1 MFKAGTT
8 ILIAIAMVLGVLA
21 TLERVYLVNGS
32 SYPRFLAEDASNVDE
47 AGLAKLRATTCKDD
61 AIEIFEKGETW
72 VLRCGFAYYQG
83 HTYISHTDPMG
94 GH

>member
-1 MFKAGTT
+1 MFKTGFN
-8 ILIAIAMVLGVLA
+8 IFIAIVLAIGVLA

-32 SYPRFLAEDASNVDE
+32 SYPRLLAEDVGNVDE
-47 AGLAKLRATTCKDD
+47 AGLAKMRATTCKDEPVEVYKKD
-61 AIEIFEKGETW
+61 EIW

-94 GH
+94 SQ